1 VSADPTE
8 IAATYYTAWKTKD
21 FDTLASL
28 LADEVTFQGPLGT
41 AANRAECLE
50 GLKGLGNMLTDVVI
64 HKTFV
69 DGGDVITW
77 FDLHTSI
84 APPAAVANWS
94 HIEDGQITR
103 IRVTFDPRE
112 LVAAMGG

>member
-1 VSADPTE
+1 MSRDPRE
-8 IAATYYTAWKTKD
+8 IASTYYTAWKGKD

-28 LADEVTFQGPLGT
+28 LADDVTFEGPLGT
-41 AANRAECLE
+41 AANRDECIQ
-50 GLKGLGNMLTDVVI
+50 GLKGLGNILTDVVI

-69 DGGDVITW
+69 DGGDVVTW

-94 HIEDGQITR
+94 RIEDGQIIR
-103 IRVTFDPRE
+103 IQVTFDPRE
-112 LVAAMGG
+112 LVAAMSS

>member
-1 VSADPTE
+1 MSPDPKQ
-8 IAATYYTAWKTKD
+8 IAATYFTAWKGKD

-41 AANRAECLE
+41 AANRVECLE
-50 GLKGLGNMLTDVVI
+50 GLKGLGNILTDVVI

-69 DGGDVITW
+69 DGGDVVTW

-94 HIEDGQITR
+94 HIEDGKITG
-103 IRVTFDPRE
+103 IQVTFDPRQ
-112 LVAAMGG
+112 LVAAMSG

>member
-1 VSADPTE
+1 VSRDPAE
-8 IAATYYTAWKTKD
+8 IAATYYTAWKGKD

-41 AANRAECLE
+41 ASHRIACLE
-50 GLKGLGNMLTDVVI
+50 GLKGLANILTDVVI

-69 DGGDVITW
+69 DGGDVMTW

-84 APPAAVANWS
+84 APPASVANWS

-112 LVAAMGG
+112 LVAAMSG